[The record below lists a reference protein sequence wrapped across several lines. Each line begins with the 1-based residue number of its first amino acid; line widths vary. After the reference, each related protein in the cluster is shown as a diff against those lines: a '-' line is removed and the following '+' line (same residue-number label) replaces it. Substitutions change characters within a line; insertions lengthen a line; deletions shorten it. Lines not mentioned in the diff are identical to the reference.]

1 MKLTN
6 LDVVVVVIYVMFLS
20 AIGIYFFRRQ
30 TSREEYLM
38 GGRSMHWM
46 LLGGSMMATLLSTI
60 TFLSV
65 PGEMIRF
72 GIALMSGTIA
82 MPLFV
87 PVANRILIPVL
98 RRLSITSAYA
108 YLEKRFDVR
117 FRILTSFIF
126 VLRTIIWM
134 GLIIYTCSFAVS
146 AITGW
151 DLYLTI
157 VIAGLVT
164 TLYTTAGGLRTV
176 VWTDNLQLVILL
188 GGALAIP
195 VVIGFSIDTGPVSW
209 WSTFSEAGRTQ
220 IQLFSWDLT
229 VRITVVGIVMSN
241 FFWNICTLG
250 GDQVAV
256 QRYLSCPNL
265 SAARKTVWTF
275 ALLNFIVTVAL
286 LFCGLSLFAF
296 YAGRSGLSTQAF
308 QEQIAT
314 EADRIMPMFIVDE
327 LPAGVSGLLLAA
339 LLAAAM
345 SSLSSGINS
354 ISGVVVSDFFE
365 RFSVFKTYVQ
375 NLWADK
381 VVSLIAGLV
390 GVGTSVSIALMVE
403 GTDWNLIE
411 LAGRLNHIFVG
422 PLGVLFFAGILFR
435 HVGKQAAFLGF
446 ATATLMSLFICFGK
460 EWFGLEK
467 SLSFIWV
474 VPLPFLVGLALAGL
488 GAYLF
493 PRPSKHLVNG
503 LTLHEP
509 QSNDSIG

>member
-6 LDVVVVVIYVMFLS
+6 LDVVVVIIYVVFLS

-72 GIALMSGTIA
+72 GIALMSGIIA
-82 MPLFV
+82 IPLFI
-87 PVANRILIPVL
+87 PVANYILIPVL
-98 RRLSITSAYA
+98 RRRSITSAYE
-108 YLEKRFDVR
+108 YLEERFDVR
-117 FRILTSFIF
+117 FRVLTAFIF

-146 AITGW
+146 VITGW
-151 DLYLTI
+151 DLYVTI

-195 VVIGFSIDTGPVSW
+195 IVIGFSIDTGPVSW
-209 WSTFSEAGRTQ
+209 WRTFSEAGRAQ
-220 IQLFSWDLT
+220 IPLFSWDLT
-229 VRITVVGIVMSN
+229 VRITLVGIVMSN

-250 GDQVAV
+250 GDQVVV

-275 ALLNFIVTVAL
+275 GLFNFIVVVAL

-296 YAGRSGLSTQAF
+296 YAVRSGLSIQAF

-314 EADRIMPMFIVDE
+314 EADQIMPMFIVDE
-327 LPAGVSGLLLAA
+327 LPPGISGLLLAA

-365 RFSVFKTYVQ
+365 RFSFFKPYVQ

-390 GVGTSVSIALMVE
+390 GVGTSVNIALMVE
-403 GTDWNLIE
+403 STDWNLIE

-435 HVGKQAAFLGF
+435 HVGKEAAFLGF
-446 ATATLMSLFICFGK
+446 STATLMSVFICFGK

-493 PRPSKHLVNG
+493 PSPSKPLVNG